1 MRIAI
6 IYHRDKVQEHSMA
19 VARKGSQVIT
29 HLVIGFAIAWAV
41 TGSMAL
47 GGLAVL
53 IEPLLNVLL
62 VPFHERAWQRRLP
75 GLTGQRRYVVLT
87 LEKFSLTAMHMGV
100 AFGVLYCATGSV
112 AFGGLAAVLEPVC
125 NVVLMPLH
133 DRVWEKVQLGCK
145 LQGRVIGL
153 NT

>member
-1 MRIAI
+1 
-6 IYHRDKVQEHSMA
+6 MA

-29 HLVIGFAIAWAV
+29 HLAIGFAIAYAV

-62 VPFHERAWQRRLP
+62 VPFHEKVWHRCLH
-75 GLTGQRRYVVLT
+75 GVSGQRRYLLLT
-87 LEKFSLTAMHMGV
+87 AEKFSLDAMHMGV

-112 AFGGLAAVLEPVC
+112 AFGGLAAVLEPIC

-133 DRVWEKVQLGCK
+133 DRMWDK
-145 LQGRVIGL
+145 LEFGYGAQAA
-153 NT
+153 

>member
-6 IYHRDKVQEHSMA
+6 IYRKDQVQEHSMA

-29 HLVIGFAIAWAV
+29 HLAIGFASTYAV
-41 TGSMAL
+41 TGSIAL

-62 VPFHERAWQRRLP
+62 VPFHERAWHRRLHGLSGQRRY
-75 GLTGQRRYVVLT
+75 GRYVVLT
-87 LEKFSLTAMHMGV
+87 LEKCSLTAMHMGV
-100 AFGVLYCATGSV
+100 AFGVLYWATGSV

-133 DRVWEKVQLGCK
+133 DRVWDNVQSDRK
-145 LQGRVIGL
+145 LQAA
-153 NT
+153 